1 MARPDILVVAGP
13 TAAGK
18 TAVSIAMAK
27 RYGGEVVSCDSMQL
41 YKYMDIGSAKPTAE
55 EMDGVPH
62 HMVGVI
68 DPREPFSV
76 AVYQEMAKAVIADI
90 ASRGK
95 LPVICG
101 GTGLYLN
108 ALLYEMDFGPSRRD
122 DTYRRELEA
131 FADKEGNE
139 ALHARL
145 ESVDPAAAA
154 RIHPNNRKRV
164 IRALEAAEL
173 DGKPLD
179 AFESVRRKSDS
190 YHARML
196 GITWD
201 RPTLYQRIDDRVDQ
215 MLADGLVEEVRGLM
229 DMGFTSDDIA
239 MKGIG
244 YKELLDCFAGLYPME
259 EAVRLIKR
267 NTRHYAKRQLTW
279 FKRYEEM
286 VWFNGS
292 DYPDKESWLE
302 DMYEWADRRS

>member
-18 TAVSIAMAK
+18 TTVSIAMAK

-76 AVYQEMAKAVIADI
+76 AVYQEMAKAAIADI

-145 ESVDPAAAA
+145 EGVDPAAAA

-190 YHARML
+190 YNARML
-196 GITWD
+196 GVTWD
-201 RPTLYQRIDDRVDQ
+201 RPTLYQRINDRVDQ

-244 YKELLDCFAGLYPME
+244 YKELLDCFAGRYPME

-279 FKRYEEM
+279 FRRYEEM